1 MSKKLF
7 AVSDVHGHYSKMMQA
22 LADAGFDE
30 KNEEH
35 FFLSC
40 GDLFDRGSE
49 NLLVYDFVRRLER
62 KILIK
67 GNHEQRLSE
76 VLKQGYITQREIDNH
91 TDITIKELLGQDA
104 IHKDGSIDVTVYAEK
119 IGEITAFLDA
129 MLDYYE
135 TERLV
140 FTHGWL
146 PVAFE
151 GRRPY
156 VDPCWRDVP
165 PEEWDI
171 VRDYQWQQFYSVGAT
186 LCGKTIVCGHR
197 PASMGYLFDPMRAN
211 DCPDPFYG
219 DGMIAID
226 AWTVRSGLVNV
237 LVAEEL

>member
-7 AVSDVHGHYSKMMQA
+7 VVSDVHGHYTKMIKA

-30 KNEEH
+30 NNEEH

-49 NLLVYDFVRRLER
+49 NLLVYNFVRSLER

-76 VLKQGYITQREIDNH
+76 VLKQGYITQREIDNA
-91 TDITIKELLGQDA
+91 TDGTIKELLGQEA
-104 IHKDGSIDVTVYAEK
+104 INKDGAIDVTAHAEK

-135 TERLV
+135 TKQFV

-146 PVAFE
+146 PVVFE
-151 GRRPY
+151 GRVPH
-156 VDPCWRDVP
+156 VDPYWRTVP
-165 PEEWDI
+165 SAQWDI

-211 DCPDPFYG
+211 DCADPFYG

-226 AWTVRSGLVNV
+226 AWTVRSGRVNV
-237 LVAEEL
+237 LVAEVS